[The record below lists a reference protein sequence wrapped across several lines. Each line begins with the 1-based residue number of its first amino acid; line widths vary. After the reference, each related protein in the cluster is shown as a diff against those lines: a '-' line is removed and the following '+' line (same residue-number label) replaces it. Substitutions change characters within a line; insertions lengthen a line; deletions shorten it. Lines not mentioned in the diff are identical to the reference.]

1 MSYLTEFATR
11 EAAQK
16 HAAFL
21 NGNVPADRGP
31 PFPFTVEQG
40 SDGVFHVVAA
50 DGVRCSNPEKG
61 LH

>member
-31 PFPFTVEQG
+31 PFPFTVHA
-40 SDGVFHVVAA
+40 DGGLFFVISS